1 LLAKLIVWGAD
12 RAAAIDRMTR
22 ALAEY
27 RVVGVHTTI
36 PMLAHV
42 MAHED
47 FRAGRLST
55 LFLERIM
62 PGLAPARG
70 RLRSVAVIAA
80 VLAEYDRLGRGEPA
94 PLPAVT
100 PDAWRLGRRPG
111 WRSR

>member
-1 LLAKLIVWGAD
+1 V
-12 RAAAIDRMTR
+12 
-22 ALAEY
+22 
-27 RVVGVHTTI
+27 
-36 PMLAHV
+36 LAHV

-80 VLAEYDRLGRGEPA
+80 VLAEYDRLGRGEPT
-94 PLPAVT
+94 PPAVT
-100 PDAWRLGRRPG
+100 PDAWRSGRRPG